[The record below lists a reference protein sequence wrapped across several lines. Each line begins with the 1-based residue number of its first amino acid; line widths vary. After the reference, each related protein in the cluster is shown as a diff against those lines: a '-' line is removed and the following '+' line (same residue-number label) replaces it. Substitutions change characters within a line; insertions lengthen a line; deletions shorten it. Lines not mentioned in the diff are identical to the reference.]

1 MTENRL
7 ASETSPYLLQHK
19 ANPVDWR
26 PWGPEALALAE
37 RLDRPI
43 LLSVGYAA
51 CHWCHVMAHESFEDP
66 ETAAVM
72 NNLFVNIKVDREERP
87 DLDAIY
93 QSALALLGE
102 HGGWPLTMFLTPKG
116 EPFWGGTYY
125 PPTSRFGR
133 PGFRDVL
140 RSMAA
145 AYRND
150 RDRVSKNVG
159 VLKDALHTLS
169 QARSGA
175 GISLA
180 VTDRIAQR
188 LCREVDPFHGGIGT
202 APKFPQPSI
211 FELLWRAWK
220 RTGQAPY
227 RQAVL
232 VTLEAM
238 CRGGIYDHLG
248 GGFARYSTDAMW
260 LAPHFEKMLYDN
272 AQLIDLLT
280 MVWQDTR
287 EPLFAQTVAETIDWL
302 LREMVVDGG
311 GFAGTLDADSEGEE
325 GRFYVWTEPEVDA
338 LLGDD
343 SAAFKAAYDV
353 SPYGNWEGKT
363 ILNRLRAPVSGDA
376 AVEARLAAGRKVLFE
391 ARARRLPPGRDD
403 KVLADWNGLAIAALA
418 DAAMA
423 FAADRPTEAWLAAA
437 ARAFAFVCNK
447 MTVDGRLRHSW
458 CAGRPNHPATI
469 DDYANMT
476 RAALALFEATGEAG
490 YVDQA
495 ERWAALANRHYWDGE
510 AGGYFFAAADT
521 NDLLT
526 RTKSAADN
534 AVPAGNGTL
543 VGALARLAHLTG
555 KETYRAHAE
564 AIVAAFAGETGR
576 NFLPLATLL
585 NGNELLQTAV
595 QIVIVGSREDPATQA
610 LLRTAFGVSVPNR
623 VLTVTAP
630 GTGLPA
636 GHPAAGKDRVEGR
649 ATAYV
654 CRGTTCTLPL
664 LDPAALAAELARAA

>member
-1 MTENRL
+1 
-7 ASETSPYLLQHK
+7 
-19 ANPVDWR
+19 
-26 PWGPEALALAE
+26 
-37 RLDRPI
+37 
-43 LLSVGYAA
+43 
-51 CHWCHVMAHESFEDP
+51 
-66 ETAAVM
+66 
-72 NNLFVNIKVDREERP
+72 
-87 DLDAIY
+87 
-93 QSALALLGE
+93 
-102 HGGWPLTMFLTPKG
+102 
-116 EPFWGGTYY
+116 
-125 PPTSRFGR
+125 
-133 PGFRDVL
+133 
-140 RSMAA
+140 
-145 AYRND
+145 
-150 RDRVSKNVG
+150 
-159 VLKDALHTLS
+159 
-169 QARSGA
+169 
-175 GISLA
+175 
-180 VTDRIAQR
+180 
-188 LCREVDPFHGGIGT
+188 
-202 APKFPQPSI
+202 
-211 FELLWRAWK
+211 
-220 RTGQAPY
+220 
-227 RQAVL
+227 
-232 VTLEAM
+232 M

-343 SAAFKAAYDV
+343 AAAFKAAYDV

-363 ILNRLRAPVSGDA
+363 ILNRRRAPVSGDA
-376 AVEARLAAGRKVLFE
+376 AVEARLAAGRQVLFE

-564 AIVAAFAGETGR
+564 EIVAAFAGETGR

-610 LLRTAFGVSVPNR
+610 LLRAAFGVSVPNR